1 MSSASTSGIPFK
13 EDEDHSD
20 QKKHYWL
27 EEPLSIAT
35 EPKRQKEFD
44 NEDGIYALAES
55 IKAVYYQEYKMTSL
69 SRRQGNENK
78 EEEEE
83 EEEEAILDDSHFDYI
98 I

>member
-13 EDEDHSD
+13 EDEDYSD
-20 QKKHYWL
+20 QKKHYWR

-35 EPKRQKEFD
+35 EPKWQKEFD
-44 NEDGIYALAES
+44 KQDEIYALAES
-55 IKAVYYQEYKMTSL
+55 IKAVYYQEYKMTSR

-78 EEEEE
+78 

>member
-1 MSSASTSGIPFK
+1 
-13 EDEDHSD
+13 
-20 QKKHYWL
+20 
-27 EEPLSIAT
+27 
-35 EPKRQKEFD
+35 
-44 NEDGIYALAES
+44 LAES

-83 EEEEAILDDSHFDYI
+83 EEEAILDDSHFDYI